1 MNLLEIRHLVVR
13 YGVIEALHGINID
26 VEQGTMV
33 ALLGANGAGKSTVL
47 KAVSGLVKPV
57 AGSSILLNGVNISGK
72 RAHAVS
78 KMGLSL
84 SPEGRQIFSGLT
96 VEENLRAGAYG
107 LKRHT
112 KLIEDEH
119 GIKQKVS
126 ISAKA
131 QLKENFARVYKL
143 FPVLEERKKQQAST
157 LSGGEQQMLAV
168 ARALMNSPKILVLDE
183 PSLGLAPLIIQDIF
197 NTLVEIKKQGT
208 TILIVEQNALA
219 TLKIADFA
227 YVLELGNVTVSGPA
241 SELVNDQRLI
251 DAYLGGGAAKKD
263 L

>member
-1 MNLLEIRHLVVR
+1 MNLLEIRNLVVR
-13 YGVIEALHGINID
+13 YGVIEALHGIDID

-57 AGSSILLNGVNISGK
+57 LGSVISLNGVNVAGK
-72 RAHAVS
+72 RAHVVS

-84 SPEGRQIFSGLT
+84 SPEGRQIFVGLS

-112 KLIEDEH
+112 KMIEDEN
-119 GIKQKVS
+119 GIQRRVS
-126 ISAKA
+126 IPVKV
-131 QLKENFARVYKL
+131 QLKENFERVYKL
-143 FPVLEERKKQQAST
+143 FPVLAERKKQQAST

-219 TLKIADFA
+219 TLKIADYA
-227 YVLELGNVTVSGPA
+227 YVLELGNVSVQGKA
-241 SELVNDQRLI
+241 RELINDQRLI
-251 DAYLGGGAAKKD
+251 DAYLGGGAVK
-263 L
+263 